1 MKRLAVFI
9 LSALLIL
16 SLSACGGADP
26 GEHGTPINN
35 IYLAGPFFNEEE
47 IENIEYA
54 ESVLEGRGLTL
65 FSPMRHSVDGEV
77 RTTEWS
83 DKIFEMDRK
92 EIEKTD
98 AVVAIYYG
106 NYSDTGT
113 AWECGYAYA
122 IGKPVI
128 LVHVDAANDSSLML
142 HSSCT
147 TNILL
152 SDLADYDFETLPEY
166 EYEGA
171 MK

>member
-1 MKRLAVFI
+1 M
-9 LSALLIL
+9 
-16 SLSACGGADP
+16 
-26 GEHGTPINN
+26 
-35 IYLAGPFFNEEE
+35 IYIAGPFFNIEEMDIITGVE
-47 IENIEYA
+47 KI
-54 ESVLEGRGLTL
+54 LEDRGLEFYCPRL
-65 FSPMRHSVDGEV
+65 HDDLEHEYMSP
-77 RTTEWS
+77 EWS
-83 DKIFEMDRK
+83 RATFELDR
-92 EIEKTD
+92 D
-98 AVVAIYYG
+98 AIDRCSLVLAVYHG